1 MESGWKKGRKE
12 GKERDETKELT
23 DLSFFLFRFGAIRN
37 KDGLL
42 HLRSRA

>member
-23 DLSFFLFRFGAIRN
+23 DLSSYFALAPSGTRTA
-37 KDGLL
+37 
-42 HLRSRA
+42 SYT